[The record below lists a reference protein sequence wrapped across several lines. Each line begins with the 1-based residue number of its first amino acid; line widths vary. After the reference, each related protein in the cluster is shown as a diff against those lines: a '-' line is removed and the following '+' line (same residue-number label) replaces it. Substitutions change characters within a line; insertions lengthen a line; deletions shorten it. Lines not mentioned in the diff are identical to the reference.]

1 MQQQL
6 SRPFTAEN
14 QVRTS
19 TSGPWSGNAVH
30 KAKKY
35 FIISA
40 KRDQNN
46 KLKLQI
52 SPATGRKK
60 LLPTEEM
67 INKVMRGEIELTVL
81 TTQPDIAIKLEQ
93 KVLDNENRYVIDFDN
108 RGIKWT
114 MRDIP
119 VFYSSMTRQLS
130 VEIDRQIYTLN
141 EFFK

>member
-81 TTQPDIAIKLEQ
+81 TTQPDIAINLEQ
-93 KVLDNENRYVIDFDN
+93 KVLDNENRYVIDF
-108 RGIKWT
+108 
-114 MRDIP
+114 
-119 VFYSSMTRQLS
+119 
-130 VEIDRQIYTLN
+130 
-141 EFFK
+141 